1 MVTGM
6 GVHVL
11 TQAIRQ
17 LIGGDRHTVLLLVT
31 GTHVTG
37 LVDQLTAVGRESG
50 TGQTWGGDEGW
61 EGRRQGATGE
71 GEGNVRRPILYKKT
85 PPWLSVDQPWLLL
98 VARLTCAQIT
108 REQSTI
114 GSFAQHFGKHDF
126 LGGQHDPVLASD
138 SHGSPGVFNSFGGV
152 LGLVHTAIGGVDG
165 GGVIVSSSGG

>member
-1 MVTGM
+1 MKEG
-6 GVHVL
+6 
-11 TQAIRQ
+11 R
-17 LIGGDRHTVLLLVT
+17 GGDK
-31 GTHVTG
+31 
-37 LVDQLTAVGRESG
+37 
-50 TGQTWGGDEGW
+50 
-61 EGRRQGATGE
+61 GATGD
-71 GEGNVRRPILYKKT
+71 GGRQRQATHPLQKT
-85 PPWLSVDQPWLLL
+85 PPWLYDDQPWLLL

-138 SHGSPGVFNSFGGV
+138 SHGSPGVFHGFGGV